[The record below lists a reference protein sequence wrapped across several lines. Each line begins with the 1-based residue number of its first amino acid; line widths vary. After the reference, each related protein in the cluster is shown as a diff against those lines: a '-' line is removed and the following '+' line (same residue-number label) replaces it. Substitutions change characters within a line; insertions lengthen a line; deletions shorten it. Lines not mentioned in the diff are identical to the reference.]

1 MYQELQQYVS
11 CVESDQKVR
20 KMIKIKCDAC
30 GHRWTTKSEHIF
42 VSCPSCLK
50 KVRIKKTGDKNREV
64 SGT

>member
-1 MYQELQQYVS
+1 
-11 CVESDQKVR
+11 
-20 KMIKIKCDAC
+20 MIKIKCDAC